1 MEKQADRRKAHY
13 AAGAVGRARHLRRA
27 MTGPEKLLW
36 AELRKV
42 DLHVRRQ
49 VPMGRYI
56 ADFAIHSAKL
66 IIEVDGARHD
76 LPENELH
83 DALRDA
89 WFTSQGYSTLR
100 VRNNDILN
108 DLNGVVALILSVALP
123 SPWMGEGAGD
133 GGGYGR

>member
-1 MEKQADRRKAHY
+1 MEKQADRCKAHHV
-13 AAGAVGRARHLRRA
+13 AGAVGRARHLRRE
-27 MTGPEKLLW
+27 MTGPEKILW
-36 AELRKV
+36 AELRKL

-49 VPMGRYI
+49 VPMGGYI

-100 VRNNDILN
+100 VRNSAILD
-108 DLNGVVALILSVALP
+108 DLNGVIALIKSTALSSSRGKEKL
-123 SPWMGEGAGD
+123 
-133 GGGYGR
+133 